1 MFGFF
6 KRTSIHK
13 RIEQFNERYQYIQ
26 ALDKRCAKLVGGDTH
41 EQRLCKENQMLEELK
56 ERLA

>member
-1 MFGFF
+1 MFAFF
-6 KRTSIHK
+6 KRASIHK
-13 RIEQFNERYQYIQ
+13 RIEQSNKRYKYIQ

-41 EQRLCKENQMLEELK
+41 EQLLCKENQMLEELK